1 MSSCMTLFFGPRECS
16 WASASTRHARLSHTF
31 RTTEQPP
38 LMPNECSHGA
48 HRGRSGF
55 TLIELMVVVAI
66 LISLATL
73 TAISV
78 SKVTKDARFSK
89 AVSQVMGALE
99 TARTL
104 AIKEHRI
111 VMVVFT
117 VKTERTDTNVSGGN
131 LTGIVKRQWTR
142 IVAARLRDELVP
154 DGNQYLDMFEQHPN
168 FSPIDLP
175 EGIKVAAPQMD
186 FDRRDSVW
194 ITQPTFRDNNTN
206 FTEME
211 YGSMIAVMFGV
222 DGSLLTKITGGGTA
236 NNTYG
241 RFAILD
247 MDQDGLQRQ
256 KNSAV
261 DSSGW
266 FTYYIEGQ
274 EPNIQL
280 APFLSVFNDTAMRE
294 LYDVNNWKGNI
305 KPSWVPGAL
314 CSTYNTGRTRMNC
327 DQSEYINQFGDKIYF
342 NRYTGRAEVQK
353 R

>member
-1 MSSCMTLFFGPRECS
+1 MTYFSR
-16 WASASTRHARLSHTF
+16 STLNYARGNRLGLNTF
-31 RTTEQPP
+31 TR
-38 LMPNECSHGA
+38 L
-48 HRGRSGF
+48 RGGF
-55 TLIELMVVVAI
+55 TLIELMVVIGI

-78 SKVTKDARFSK
+78 SKVTKDARLSK
-89 AVSQVMGALE
+89 AVSQVMNALE

-117 VKTERTDTNVSGGN
+117 VKTERTNSEVSGGMM
-131 LTGIVKRQWTR
+131 TGTVKRQWTR
-142 IVAARLRDELVP
+142 IMATRLRDELVQ
-154 DGNQYLDMFEQHPN
+154 DGSQYLDMFEQHPN
-168 FSPIDLP
+168 FSSIDLP
-175 EGIKVAAPQMD
+175 EGLKIGAPQMD

-211 YGSMIAVMFGV
+211 YGSMIGVMFNV

-236 NNTYG
+236 NNTFG

-247 MDQDGLQRQ
+247 MDQDGLQKQ

-266 FTYYIEGQ
+266 FTYYVEGQ

-280 APFLSVFNDTAMRE
+280 APFISVFNDTAMRE
-294 LYDVNNWKGNI
+294 LYDVNNWKGNT
-305 KPSWVPGAL
+305 KPAWAEGSP
-314 CSTYNTGRTRMNC
+314 CSTYGKGRTRLNC
-327 DQSEYINQFGDKIYF
+327 DESEYINQFGEKIYF
-342 NRYTGRAEVQK
+342 NRYTGRAESMK